1 MKGLIYKILGRVF
14 LFVSSFAIIYITF
27 EKEETENHTIITQMK
42 LIFTDNKLRKKDI
55 FIDLKIKIFTACAA
69 TTESI
74 LETPVLQSEML
85 LLNIK
90 ETIKFYLIKE
100 RNLILKNIY
109 YIFINVFSITLN

>member
-55 FIDLKIKIFTACAA
+55 L
-69 TTESI
+69 
-74 LETPVLQSEML
+74 
-85 LLNIK
+85 
-90 ETIKFYLIKE
+90 
-100 RNLILKNIY
+100 
-109 YIFINVFSITLN
+109 